1 MSRPSRRAKT
11 KLPSTLS
18 VAQYRRLASEHD
30 LQVSVLRYL
39 ALHAR
44 PDVYWFAI
52 PNAGK
57 RSWRAAATMKAE
69 GLTPGVADLCIML
82 PRGRV
87 AWLEMKAAAGR
98 PSAMQ
103 LAFAQICRE
112 IKHRYC
118 LARDLP
124 EAIDALRK
132 WNVLKPSQPEH
143 AAHDRELRSP
153 FPQFP

>member
-18 VAQYRRLASEHD
+18 VAQYRRLAHEHD

-39 ALHAR
+39 ALNAR
-44 PDVYWFAI
+44 SDVYWFAI

-69 GLTPGVADLCIML
+69 GLTPGVADLCVML
-82 PRGRV
+82 PGGRV
-87 AWLEMKAAAGR
+87 AWLELKAAKGR

-103 LAFAQICRE
+103 QGFAEICRR

-118 LARDLP
+118 LVRDLP
-124 EAIDALRK
+124 EAIDVLRK
-132 WNVLKPSQPEH
+132 WNVLRSQREH
-143 AAHDRELRSP
+143 TAHDTYLRSP
-153 FPQFP
+153 FT